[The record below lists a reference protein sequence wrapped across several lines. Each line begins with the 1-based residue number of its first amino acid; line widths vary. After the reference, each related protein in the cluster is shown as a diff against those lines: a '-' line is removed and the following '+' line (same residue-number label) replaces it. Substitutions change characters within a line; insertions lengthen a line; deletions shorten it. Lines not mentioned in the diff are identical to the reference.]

1 MKARLIAAFERL
13 GARERRV
20 VTIGGLAAIAI
31 VIVLVLLPLQASV
44 SAAGQRIAHKR
55 EDLAWLTA
63 MAPQLGALG
72 EAATPAA
79 PHESLVV
86 LVDRT
91 ARDAGIGKALVGSQP
106 GGDGGLNV
114 HFKGVPFDT
123 LVAWLSQ
130 IGQRYG
136 VQAASASIDAAG
148 SPGTVD
154 ATMVLRTR

>member
-13 GARERRV
+13 GERDRRV
-20 VTIGGLAAIAI
+20 VTIGGLAAVAI

-72 EAATPAA
+72 AAATPAA
-79 PHESLVV
+79 SHESLVV

-114 HFKGVPFDT
+114 HFKGVP
-123 LVAWLSQ
+123 
-130 IGQRYG
+130 
-136 VQAASASIDAAG
+136 
-148 SPGTVD
+148 
-154 ATMVLRTR
+154 